1 MKRLTKAQLKVL
13 DDIRRNYP
21 VFLQRGL
28 EYHKEKLA
36 AASEEWEKGYHL
48 MHIEKYEEGFITW
61 EVKNIKTLEALQE
74 HGDIDFSMGTDY
86 ASRKLNIGWVR
97 LK

>member
-13 DDIRRNYP
+13 EEIRRHYP
-21 VFLQRGL
+21 ELLQRGL

-36 AASEEWEKGYHL
+36 AASEDWETGYHL

-61 EVKNIKTLEALQE
+61 DFKNIKTMEALQE
-74 HGDIDFSMGTDY
+74 HGDIDFIMGTDY
-86 ASRKLNIGWVR
+86 ASQKLNIGWVR